1 MIKHILVHKTC
12 VTWRGHHSTGLPAGR
27 CAFQGSIN
35 TRNLLT
41 WKCSY
46 ILIFL
51 RCGSSLLDAM
61 NSTVLTLDDFG
72 VSLFFVE
79 DDFLLTV
86 PSSICCGWIGIVGVS
101 SAEQCSLAFGKVGF
115 VPPFFSFFSLNL
127 NL

>member
-1 MIKHILVHKTC
+1 MESV
-12 VTWRGHHSTGLPAGR
+12 P
-27 CAFQGSIN
+27 
-35 TRNLLT
+35 
-41 WKCSY
+41 

-51 RCGSSLLDAM
+51 RCGSSSSLLDVM

-101 SAEQCSLAFGKVGF
+101 SVEQCSLVGHGGHGGVLVLF
-115 VPPFFSFFSLNL
+115 PPFFFSEITK
-127 NL
+127 